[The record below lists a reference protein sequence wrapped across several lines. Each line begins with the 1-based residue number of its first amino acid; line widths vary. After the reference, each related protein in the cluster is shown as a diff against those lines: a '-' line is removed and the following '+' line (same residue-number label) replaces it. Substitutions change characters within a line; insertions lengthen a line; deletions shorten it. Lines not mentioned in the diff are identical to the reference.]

1 MLEMIDLLTA
11 SSSWSGSAGIPERL
25 AAHVYV
31 SVLSMVVAG
40 VIALPAGLWLGHRN
54 RGAAL
59 ASAVANA
66 GRAIPTLALLGLATV
81 AVGIGFWPTLIA
93 MVAPAIPPM
102 FTNTFTGTRGVDPSV
117 RSAAVGMGF
126 EDFELLRQ
134 VEIPLAMPLI
144 LTGVRIAA
152 LQVVATATLGALVGF
167 VALGSFIEEGRL
179 QPDKGKLLGGSLL
192 VIVLALAADGL
203 VGALAHRSS
212 RWQRL
217 GRSR

>member
-1 MLEMIDLLTA
+1 MREMIDFLTA

-31 SVLSMVVAG
+31 SMLSMVVAG

-66 GRAIPTLALLGLATV
+66 GRAIPTV

-93 MVAPAIPPM
+93 MVALAIPPM
-102 FTNTFTGTRGVDPSV
+102 FTNTFTGIRGVDPSV